1 MVLNRETLIKLLQLN
16 QQEVNKFIS
25 DNSGLITAPLIEILK
40 FYCLYMGK
48 EESKVEKLI
57 KTLVI
62 FPTYLPSMCNIAKD
76 YLMTIYNINTLY
88 KNNNPILYY

>member
-16 QQEVNKFIS
+16 QK
-25 DNSGLITAPLIEILK
+25 IEMLK

-57 KTLVI
+57 KTLFI
-62 FPTYLPSMCNIAKD
+62 FPTYLPSMCNIAKN

>member
-1 MVLNRETLIKLLQLN
+1 MVLNRETFIKLLQLN
-16 QQEVNKFIS
+16 QK
-25 DNSGLITAPLIEILK
+25 IEMLK

-57 KTLVI
+57 RTLVI
-62 FPTYLPSMCNIAKD
+62 FPTYLPSMCNIAKN
-76 YLMTIYNINTLY
+76 YLMAIYNINTLY

>member
-16 QQEVNKFIS
+16 QK
-25 DNSGLITAPLIEILK
+25 IEMLK

-48 EESKVEKLI
+48 EESKVEKFI